1 MIKKTI
7 LNFVLTTF
15 LAILFLS
22 VVLYLSVV
30 IATAKFNIAEWKEN
44 TRVTN
49 SIILFGFIF
58 ICSIISFGYFFEV
71 DNKNNKNK
79 MIKKTIPNFLL
90 TTFLAILFY
99 SVVLYFLGVIASA
112 KFNIAEWKEQVRTT
126 ISIVF
131 FVLVIIC
138 SITSFSYFFEDM
150 NTSSEPSAKDERR
163 ISEE

>member
-22 VVLYLSVV
+22 VVLYFSGV
-30 IATAKFNIAEWKEN
+30 IATVKFNIAEWQEK

-49 SIILFGFIF
+49 SIILFGFVL

-71 DNKNNKNK
+71 DNDNKNKNK
-79 MIKKTIPNFLL
+79 MIKKTISNFVL

-112 KFNIAEWKEQVRTT
+112 KFNIVEWKEEVRTT

-138 SITSFSYFFEDM
+138 SITSFSYFFEDE
-150 NTSSEPSAKDERR
+150 NN
-163 ISEE
+163 

>member
-7 LNFVLTTF
+7 SNFVLTTF

-22 VVLYLSVV
+22 VVLYLSGV
-30 IATAKFNIAEWKEN
+30 IATAKFNIAEWQEK

-49 SIILFGFIF
+49 SIILFGFVL

-71 DNKNNKNK
+71 DNDNKNKNK
-79 MIKKTIPNFLL
+79 MIKKTISNFVL

-112 KFNIAEWKEQVRTT
+112 KFNIVEWKEEVRTT

-138 SITSFSYFFEDM
+138 SITSFSYFFG
-150 NTSSEPSAKDERR
+150 DENN
-163 ISEE
+163 

>member
-7 LNFVLTTF
+7 SNFVLTTF
-15 LAILFLS
+15 LAILFFS
-22 VVLYLSVV
+22 VFLYFSGV
-30 IATAKFNIAEWKEN
+30 IATAKFNITEWQEN

-49 SIILFGFIF
+49 SIILFGFVL

-71 DNKNNKNK
+71 DNDNKNKNK
-79 MIKKTIPNFLL
+79 MIKKTISNFVL

-112 KFNIAEWKEQVRTT
+112 KFNIVEWKEKVRTA

-131 FVLVIIC
+131 FVFVIIC
-138 SITSFSYFFEDM
+138 SITSFFYFFDFEDE
-150 NTSSEPSAKDERR
+150 NN
-163 ISEE
+163 

>member
-15 LAILFLS
+15 LSILFLS
-22 VVLYLSVV
+22 VVLYLSGV
-30 IATAKFNIAEWKEN
+30 IATAKFNIAEWQEN

-49 SIILFGFIF
+49 SIILFGFVLL
-58 ICSIISFGYFFEV
+58 CSIISFGYFFEV

-112 KFNIAEWKEQVRTT
+112 KFNIAEWKEEVRTT

-138 SITSFSYFFEDM
+138 SITSFSYFFEDE
-150 NTSSEPSAKDERR
+150 NN
-163 ISEE
+163 